1 MKAAIFS
8 PLGKLARRIRL
19 RLCQSRWQGTL
30 QRRQKAHKI
39 SKIEKYYYI
48 KYAIGALRAVAW
60 VALVIGVIGSLVWG
74 INMGGIEGGIRIILG
89 IIGSFLTWLL
99 LLAAREVL
107 RLFVDVK
114 ENTRK
119 TAEQIGE

>member
-8 PLGKLARRIRL
+8 SFGKLARRPHL
-19 RLCQSRWQGTL
+19 RLSRSKTHDTL
-30 QRRQKAHKI
+30 QGRHRAAKI
-39 SKIEKYYYI
+39 SKTQKYYYI
-48 KYAIGALRAVAW
+48 RYATGALRVVAW
-60 VALVIGVIGSLVWG
+60 LALVIGVIASLVWG

-89 IIGSFLTWLL
+89 IVGSFLAWLL
-99 LLAAREVL
+99 LLAAREIL
-107 RLFVDVK
+107 RLFIDVK